1 MILHVKGR
9 SKMAEE
15 TGNKD
20 VLIEGLI
27 DFGGCQD
34 QRGCTVHSPIGAAPD
49 SFDALLFLFATA
61 PAAGQAS
68 SRL

>member
-20 VLIEGLI
+20 VLIDRLI
-27 DFGGCQD
+27 VLIYSHPQNNVEKGSDFYVGILDFSACFY
-34 QRGCTVHSPIGAAPD
+34 HK
-49 SFDALLFLFATA
+49 
-61 PAAGQAS
+61 S
-68 SRL
+68 SSID

>member
-20 VLIEGLI
+20 VLIDRLI
-27 DFGGCQD
+27 VLIYSHPQNNVEKGSDFYVG
-34 QRGCTVHSPIGAAPD
+34 TY
-49 SFDALLFLFATA
+49 
-61 PAAGQAS
+61 PAQNA
-68 SRL
+68 